1 MIVKLQ
7 NLIKYP
13 RQLKLFV
20 IESFLLSLRNEVY
33 LKFGIYKPI
42 KHLHFNNPNK
52 NMQEQ
57 NMAKDLPLLKFAAKS
72 SKLLEKYAP
81 WKPRCYN
88 RALTIKQLL
97 EKRNIHTQMHIG
109 FRKKDGAFD
118 GHAWITYQDKVL
130 TGNLPKLHTFAEFNF
145 AKAEIKNRD

>member
-1 MIVKLQ
+1 MIAKLQ
-7 NLIKYP
+7 SLIKYP
-13 RQLKLFV
+13 RQLKFII
-20 IESFLLSLRNEVY
+20 IESFLLSLKNEVF

-42 KHLHFNNPNK
+42 KHLHFNDPN
-52 NMQEQ
+52 NSLDQSIE
-57 NMAKDLPLLKFAAKS
+57 KDLPLLKFAAKS

-81 WKPRCYN
+81 WRPRCYN

-97 EKRNIHTQMHIG
+97 KKRNIDTQLHIG

-118 GHAWITYQDKVL
+118 GHAWITYQDKVV
-130 TGNLPKLHTFAEFNF
+130 TGNLPKLHTFSEFNF